1 MSNFFLCDICGNKLV
16 DLLNE
21 DESFPLP
28 TDCVCEKLGYTKK
41 RIMWD
46 HGRGRGYDEPL
57 DVCADFAKEVEE

>member
-1 MSNFFLCDICGNKLV
+1 MSNFFLCDMCGNKLE
-16 DLLNE
+16 DLPNE

-28 TDCVCEKLGYTKK
+28 TDCACGKLGNVKK

-57 DVCADFAKEVEE
+57 DVCADFMKGAEE